1 MAYAIY
7 TKEKMVR
14 REEKDS
20 LIACIK
26 AVFLYGIILILL
38 ILTGSFEADAAGSKN
53 IKYNNYYSRLI
64 DKSRDEIKAMGFNE
78 FIFEEPY
85 SAFESYG
92 STQCNAHEYVYY
104 DGENINDKL
113 NEIVNQAQYTK
124 IIDVYE
130 ELRKS
135 ASHFILQFHEEDD
148 SRDWYGENYKTLD
161 VRFKS
166 LLSADSTL
174 TVKDLDEIFY
184 VGYWEASGGDG
195 ACGIDVHI
203 GDGEDTPEVFLT
215 EFGDFLIEPVDD
227 PIIFSENDERIFI
240 SSIQSKEINP
250 EAFIRVDQDC
260 SQYLDSICEAD
271 GASINT
277 VQAINSG
284 KEGWSFEDVNG
295 IDCWVY
301 YKNGQKLTGPQ
312 AIEGNIYYF
321 KEDTSMSW
329 NEWIERN
336 GNWYYFDEN
345 GHMVKDR
352 WAKINDVWYYFLNSG
367 VMAKGWRNLDDH
379 WYYFKDDGSLMH
391 NEVLRDENGDL
402 YMFNHDYAITGWD
415 ESGTYYFN
423 RTEAEGR
430 VCAAKQGF
438 VKGLDG
444 TSNLRFF
451 WTPGFTNRDGSIDGY
466 EHIGE
471 LARGNDGGYMGIYQN
486 GILIYAADSQGLL
499 IHDMQNVD
507 IDGRLYNF
515 DSDGNAIPL
524 KTTEEIVEDLYNEAL
539 ALYQTRYPGST
550 MFTTS
555 YCTRLTDY
563 QMRVLGILNH
573 TTHAFGNGKDWYDYW
588 AKQSTTETGYKV
600 ETYPSFDD
608 LLSETGLPLRYLAVS
623 YPGFSKVAPYNW
635 EGHVMFIYEIDG
647 NQNVYFTD
655 NFTYNSGSHIYKE
668 GDVRVWSLS
677 EFRERYGE
685 PLGIIR
691 FYS

>member
-7 TKEKMVR
+7 TKEKMVS

-20 LIACIK
+20 LITCIK
-26 AVFLYGIILILL
+26 VVFLYGMILIML
-38 ILTGSFEADAAGSKN
+38 ILTSSFEADAAGSKN

-64 DKSRDEIKAMGFNE
+64 DKSRDEIKTMGFNE
-78 FIFEEPY
+78 FKIEEPY
-85 SAFESYG
+85 SFG
-92 STQCNAHEYVYY
+92 GYVAQVYIYY

-113 NEIVNQAQYTK
+113 NAVVHQTQYPRF
-124 IIDVYE
+124 DVSE
-130 ELRKS
+130 ELMKS
-135 ASHFILQFHEEDD
+135 ASHFILEFYEGDP
-148 SRDWYGENYKTLD
+148 RDYYLCSDERQLF

-250 EAFIRVDQDC
+250 EAFISVDQDC

-277 VQAINSG
+277 AQTINSG

-312 AIEGNIYYF
+312 AIDGNIYYF

-391 NEVLRDENGDL
+391 NEVLKDENGDL
-402 YMFNHDYAITGWD
+402 YMFNDDYAITGWD

-486 GILIYAADSQGLL
+486 GILIYAADSHGLL

-573 TTHAFGNGKDWYDYW
+573 TTHTFGNGKDWYGYW
-588 AKQSTTETGYKV
+588 ANQSTTETGYKV

-608 LLSETGLPLRYLAVS
+608 LLSETGLPLHYLAVS
-623 YPGFSKVAPYNW
+623 YPGYSKVAPNNW